1 MGLFKAPQEVR
12 TMRKC
17 ELLNDMHI
25 MGWGTVEAGTQFM
38 VEKYNKRFVYVR
50 LGNCSLRL
58 SVKEVKKVY

>member
-1 MGLFKAPQEVR
+1 
-12 TMRKC
+12 MRKC

-58 SVKEVKKVY
+58 SLKEVKKGY

>member
-1 MGLFKAPQEVR
+1 MSKSETGGKK
-12 TMRKC
+12 MKKC

-25 MGWGTVEAGTQFM
+25 IGWGTVEAGTQFM

-58 SVKEVKKVY
+58 SLREVKKVY